1 MTSGIIIAITGLLLV
16 AYLFDLS
23 SARTRIPAVILLL
36 ATGWAVRRFTD
47 WFHLSIP
54 DLQPLLPVFGTVG
67 LILIVLEGSLE
78 LEFNRGKAPLIKK
91 SLLASTLPLFALAFL
106 MAWVFQYFHPGPF
119 KDHLTN
125 AIPLC
130 VISSSIAIPSVKA
143 LSRFNRE
150 FVVYES
156 SLSDIVGVLFFNFVA
171 LNDNLGFHSLGE
183 FLLQLLVMILISFVA
198 TLLLGFMLHRIDH
211 HIKFAPI
218 ILLVILI
225 YTIAK
230 VYHLPSLLFILLFG
244 LFMGN
249 LDELKNVKWIQKLR
263 PAELNEEVKKFKELT
278 IEGAFLIRA
287 LFFLLFG
294 FLIETKEIL
303 NQESFLWSVGIVIAI
318 FSLRAIQLKTLKL
331 PFSPLLF
338 IAPRGLI
345 TILLFLSIA
354 PSASIPLVNRSL
366 IIQVIILTALVM
378 MAGLIT
384 NKRIPEEALKE
395 NNSQTTT

>member
-1 MTSGIIIAITGLLLV
+1 MTSGIIIAITGLLLI

-23 SARTRIPAVILLL
+23 SAKTRIPSVILLL
-36 ATGWAVRRFTD
+36 ATGWAVRRLTE

-54 DLQPLLPVFGTVG
+54 DLQPLLPIFGTVG

-78 LEFNRGKAPLIKK
+78 LEFNKSKTTLIRK
-91 SLLASTLPLFALAFL
+91 SLLASFLPLFALAFL
-106 MAWVFQYFHPGPF
+106 MAWVFHYFSPASF

-125 AIPLC
+125 VIPLC

-143 LSRFNRE
+143 LNQYNRE
-150 FVVYES
+150 FVTYES
-156 SLSDIVGVLFFNFVA
+156 SLSDIAGVLFFNFVA
-171 LNDNLGFHSLGE
+171 LNENLGFHSLGN
-183 FLLQLLVMILISFVA
+183 FILQLLLMILISFVA

-230 VYHLPSLLFILLFG
+230 VYHLPALLFILLLG

-249 LDELKNVKWIQKLR
+249 LDELKNLKWIQKLR

-294 FLIETKEIL
+294 FLINTNEIL
-303 NQESFLWSVGIVIAI
+303 NPDSFLWSVGVVMAI
-318 FSLRAIQLKTLKL
+318 FFLRAIQLRLLKL

-345 TILLFLSIA
+345 TILLFLSID
-354 PSASIPLVNRSL
+354 PSVRIPLVNRSL
-366 IIQVIILTALVM
+366 ILQVIVLTALVM
-378 MAGLIT
+378 MLGLMT
-384 NKRIPEEALKE
+384 NKKNAVSISEV
-395 NNSQTTT
+395 